1 MTRRMIAPRRVLL
14 VEDNPGDAD
23 LIRDTLEA
31 GPQPLD
37 IAVIH
42 DGAAATDYL
51 LQIADDPQHAHRR
64 PDLVVLDL
72 NLPRRDGRAVL
83 TEIRKHQRLR
93 PIPVVVL
100 TSSDAERDIVGCY
113 EAGASCY
120 VTKPVDLA
128 TFQAVVRAIEAF
140 WLHVATLP

>member
-1 MTRRMIAPRRVLL
+1 MTSPATGLLRVLL

-31 GPQPLD
+31 SARPLD
-37 IAVIH
+37 ITVVG

-51 LQIADDPQHAHRR
+51 RQIADDPTYGHRR

-83 TEIRKHQRLR
+83 TEIRRHPRLR

-120 VTKPVDLA
+120 VTKPGDLA
-128 TFQAVVRAIEAF
+128 TFQGVVRAIEAF
-140 WLHVATLP
+140 WLNVAKLP

>member
-1 MTRRMIAPRRVLL
+1 MTAPIRVLL

-31 GPQPLD
+31 GPRRLD
-37 IAVIH
+37 ITVVT

-51 LQIADDPQHAHRR
+51 LGLLGKPRPPVPP
-64 PDLVVLDL
+64 PDLIVLDL
-72 NLPRRDGRAVL
+72 NLPRRDGREVL
-83 TEIRKHQRLR
+83 VEIKKHAALR

-100 TSSDAERDIVGCY
+100 TSSDAEADIVGAY

-128 TFQAVVRAIEAF
+128 TFQAVVRAVETF
-140 WLHVATLP
+140 WLTVAKLP